1 MAEAGRSNG
10 AGTRGRG
17 TCFGVP
23 FQRIGLLNGNRRR
36 RQPSVVRCYALLR
49 WLGQRIAPAG
59 RASTVSDGVSGGIG
73 GVVFAQALVPDAAND
88 VGGNVAHLAL

>member
-23 FQRIGLLNGNRRR
+23 FQLIGLLNGNRRR
-36 RQPSVVRCYALLR
+36 RQPSVVRRYALLR

-59 RASTVSDGVSGGIG
+59 RAPTVSDGVAGGIG